1 MPDPRKG
8 LPAIGAGT
16 TTPTTTPA
24 SPNPTLAPTLA
35 PTLTLT
41 LALAHLVEQAG
52 YRLDAVVQIAPM
64 HPTITVFGS
73 GAARRPPPDAN
84 AQETHTLDPWRKGT
98 L

>member
-1 MPDPRKG
+1 M
-8 LPAIGAGT
+8 
-16 TTPTTTPA
+16 
-24 SPNPTLAPTLA
+24 
-35 PTLTLT
+35 
-41 LALAHLVEQAG
+41 ALQKCLIREKDYQLSEQAG